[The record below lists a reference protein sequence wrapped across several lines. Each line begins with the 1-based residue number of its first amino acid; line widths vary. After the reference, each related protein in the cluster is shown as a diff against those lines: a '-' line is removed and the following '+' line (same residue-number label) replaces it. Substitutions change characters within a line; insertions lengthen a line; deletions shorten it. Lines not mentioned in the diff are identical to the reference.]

1 MAAPFDI
8 DLLDEGDA
16 FEIDEQAAHLFK
28 HTGFGIDDIYDAWHS
43 DPLFYPAKAPARWLM
58 VSEVGGR
65 ILAVPLAPPDSGD
78 PTRCLPIGCYDA
90 ADHLARRYRKDR

>member
-16 FEIDEQAAHLFK
+16 FEIDEQAAHLSK

-43 DPLFYPAKAPARWLM
+43 DPLFYPAKPPAR
-58 VSEVGGR
+58 
-65 ILAVPLAPPDSGD
+65 
-78 PTRCLPIGCYDA
+78 
-90 ADHLARRYRKDR
+90 